1 MRQNSVVGTVARLY
15 AGRSGIQILAEARDF
30 SFYKM
35 SRLALD
41 PTQPLF
47 VVYGGSFPGVK
58 WLGHEGNHSL
68 LSSFEVKNEW
78 SYTFA
83 PPVLILGV
91 ILPVTVLIQSD
102 LWWEYAL
109 CTFPRAQ

>member
-1 MRQNSVVGTVARLY
+1 VDRLY
-15 AGRSGIQILAEARDF
+15 AGWSGIQIPVEARYF

-47 VVYGGSFPGVK
+47 GVNGGSFLGVK
-58 WLGHEGNHSL
+58 WLGPEGNHSV
-68 LSSFEVKNEW
+68 LSSVEVKNEW
-78 SYTFA
+78 NYTFA

-91 ILPVTVLIQSD
+91 ILLVTELIQSD
-102 LWWEYAL
+102 LWWEYSL